1 MLFSFISGWSD
12 LLRCP
17 LCIFL
22 CCCRDGTAA
31 AATKAD
37 MTYCNNFVSGI
48 MIWWSCVKENHF
60 FFKSLILHEI
70 MKFLKISF
78 FCTENFWPKI
88 SAAILIWG
96 YNSTWKL
103 KIIVYKLPH
112 FANFTSCSK
121 KDFDHSTKI
130 YIHFS
135 FSLTINTSSIVRWL
149 KNMYTMFENS
159 IYSEC

>member
-48 MIWWSCVKENHF
+48 MIWCQRKSF

-103 KIIVYKLPH
+103 KIIEYKLPH

-135 FSLTINTSSIVRWL
+135 FSLTINASSIVRWL
-149 KNMYTMFENS
+149 KTMFTMFMNS

>member
-1 MLFSFISGWSD
+1 MLSSVYFPMLLPGWNSSSSNEGRHD
-12 LLRCP
+12 LLQQFC
-17 LCIFL
+17 FW
-22 CCCRDGTAA
+22 
-31 AATKAD
+31 
-37 MTYCNNFVSGI
+37 NNDLVI
-48 MIWWSCVKENHF
+48 MCQRKSF

-103 KIIVYKLPH
+103 KNIVYKLPH

-149 KNMYTMFENS
+149 KTMFTMFMNS

>member
-60 FFKSLILHEI
+60 FKSLILHEI

-103 KIIVYKLPH
+103 KILYTNYLTLQILQVAQRRILTIAPK
-112 FANFTSCSK
+112 F
-121 KDFDHSTKI
+121 I
-130 YIHFS
+130 YIFPS
-135 FSLTINTSSIVRWL
+135 PSQ
-149 KNMYTMFENS
+149 
-159 IYSEC
+159 

>member
-1 MLFSFISGWSD
+1 MLFSVISGWSD

-60 FFKSLILHEI
+60 FKSLILHEM

-88 SAAILIWG
+88 SAAILIWE

-103 KIIVYKLPH
+103 KILYTNYLTLQILQVAQRRILTIAPK
-112 FANFTSCSK
+112 F
-121 KDFDHSTKI
+121 I
-130 YIHFS
+130 YIFLS
-135 FSLTINTSSIVRWL
+135 PSQ
-149 KNMYTMFENS
+149 
-159 IYSEC
+159 

>member
-37 MTYCNNFVSGI
+37 MIYCNNFVSGI

-103 KIIVYKLPH
+103 KNIVYKLPH
-112 FANFTSCSK
+112 FANLQVAQRR
-121 KDFDHSTKI
+121 I
-130 YIHFS
+130 
-135 FSLTINTSSIVRWL
+135 LTIAPKFIYYIFPSS
-149 KNMYTMFENS
+149 S
-159 IYSEC
+159 Q

>member
-1 MLFSFISGWSD
+1 MLFSVISGWSD

-60 FFKSLILHEI
+60 FKSLILHEI
-70 MKFLKISF
+70 MKFLKIWF

-103 KIIVYKLPH
+103 KILYTNYLTLQILQVAQRRILTIAPK
-112 FANFTSCSK
+112 F
-121 KDFDHSTKI
+121 I
-130 YIHFS
+130 YIFPS
-135 FSLTINTSSIVRWL
+135 PSQ
-149 KNMYTMFENS
+149 
-159 IYSEC
+159 

>member
-48 MIWWSCVKENHF
+48 MIWCQRKSF

-96 YNSTWKL
+96 YDSTWKL
-103 KIIVYKLPH
+103 KILYTNYLTLQILQVAQRRILTIAPK
-112 FANFTSCSK
+112 F
-121 KDFDHSTKI
+121 I
-130 YIHFS
+130 YIFPS
-135 FSLTINTSSIVRWL
+135 PSQ
-149 KNMYTMFENS
+149 
-159 IYSEC
+159 